1 MKRSVIPS
9 VALLILAF
17 LSVGCGESPS
27 ASAVRWELQKRFPD
41 ARFESEEHV
50 RLGRITLG
58 LVRGIVHMVPGKVE
72 GQEILDEIHRVEVAT
87 YRVSSLPDL
96 DRIAGETRFESE
108 LARAGWHMALRARD
122 EDSHTWLFV
131 REHPDGT
138 MRNLFIVAL
147 DGDELSL
154 VRVDG
159 RLDRALAEAMALHP
173 KETIRKVRGEG
184 EGRVPE
190 PSGGA

>member
-9 VALLILAF
+9 VALLSLAF
-17 LSVGCGESPS
+17 LLIGCGESPS
-27 ASAVRWELQKRFPD
+27 VSAVRWELQRRFPN

-50 RLGRITLG
+50 RLGRISLG
-58 LVRGIVHMVPGKVE
+58 LVRGIVHMVPGRVE

-87 YRVSSLPDL
+87 YKVSSLPDL
-96 DRIAGETRFESE
+96 DRIAEETRFESE
-108 LARAGWHMALRARD
+108 LARTGWTMALRARD
-122 EDSHTWLFV
+122 EDSRTWLFV

-138 MRNLFIVAL
+138 MRNLFIVSL
-147 DGDELSL
+147 DGDELAL

-173 KETIRKVRGEG
+173 KETVRKVRGEG
-184 EGRVPE
+184 EGRASE
-190 PSGGA
+190 PAGGA

>member
-1 MKRSVIPS
+1 MKPRVIPS

-17 LSVGCGESPS
+17 LAVGCGESPS
-27 ASAVRWELQKRFPD
+27 VSAVRWELQRRFPD

-50 RLGRITLG
+50 RLGRISLG
-58 LVRGIVHMVPGKVE
+58 LVRGIVHMVPGRVE

-96 DRIAGETRFESE
+96 DRIAGDTRFESE
-108 LARAGWHMALRARD
+108 LARTGWHMALRARD
-122 EDSHTWLFV
+122 EDSRTWLFV

-184 EGRVPE
+184 EERTPE
-190 PSGGA
+190 ASGGA